1 MKFVSK
7 VGKVLLEFLMGCAI
21 FLVVTTVFIF
31 FGTWLAIFLDN
42 CASKIENWVFLFLGI
57 GAITACWHMGHEF
70 LENTKRKK

>member
-1 MKFVSK
+1 MKFVNK

-21 FLVVTTVFIF
+21 FLVVSIAFVF

-42 CASKIENWVFLFLGI
+42 YASKIENWVFLFLGI
-57 GAITACWHMGHEF
+57 GAITACWHMGREF